1 MIAIVIDQSEGNLRI
16 CTSKTESGE
25 WNIWKINK
33 KSSENDFISTIIFQ
47 KIYRGAR
54 DEFLALFCDFLCT
67 HPFTIF

>member
-33 KSSENDFISTIIFQ
+33 KSSKNDLISTIIFQ

-54 DEFLALFCDFLCT
+54 DDF
-67 HPFTIF
+67 